1 MLSSQLAPVKKLRN
15 ASVVYHLCRSMFIA
29 KFKEK
34 AFIYQRQEDAESIY
48 IILNG
53 KVGLYKRNP

>member
-1 MLSSQLAPVKKLRN
+1 
-15 ASVVYHLCRSMFIA
+15 MFIA

-34 AFIYQRQEDAESIY
+34 TFIYQKQDEAESLY

-53 KVGLYKRNP
+53 KVGLYKRTPDSSSQD

>member
-1 MLSSQLAPVKKLRN
+1 
-15 ASVVYHLCRSMFIA
+15 MFIA